1 MAFLECHGTGVHSH
15 GKNLYRGA
23 HALQQAADDTQM
35 ATRTLRRYIAEGKL
49 PAYRLGRTIRLLPE
63 DVDAL
68 FTPTTQWNGG
78 AA

>member
-1 MAFLECHGTGVHSH
+1 MEKTSTGARTRSR
-15 GKNLYRGA
+15 YIT
-23 HALQQAADDTQM
+23 LQQAADDTQM